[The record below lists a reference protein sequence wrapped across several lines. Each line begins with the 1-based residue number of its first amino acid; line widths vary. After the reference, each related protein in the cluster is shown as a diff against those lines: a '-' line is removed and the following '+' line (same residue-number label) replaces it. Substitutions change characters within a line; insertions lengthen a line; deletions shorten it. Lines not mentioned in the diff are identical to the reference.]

1 MPARDSK
8 GRFIKKHGHKNNPL
22 DGIFHLRG
30 FSLLEIVIALAI
42 LTSISAG
49 LFVALNPITQINKAQ
64 DSKRLSDLQEVRQ
77 ALSVYYH
84 DHNCYPASLS
94 PFTSALQSG
103 GEWSEVVGGKTVTYM
118 KKLPKDPNG
127 VSYTYTTDTT
137 ACPQWNVVFAKLSK
151 AQLASNLNTNSLCPL
166 STSSGCAPQGF
177 DNTWACV
184 TSGNTN
190 CTALISGDLSNPAP
204 QQLATPTPTPS
215 TGTIYF
221 SMNSDPYFYQAI
233 IYPFPAQP
241 GAQSF
246 SLETRS
252 TNPVNT
258 VTARVNVD
266 GAVNTYNLTKAN
278 QTLNAANT
286 YVATWTGS
294 WTISS
299 PITKTYYI
307 TPTATDS
314 NGNTASADV
323 VLR

>member
-8 GRFIKKHGHKNNPL
+8 GRFIKKHEHKNNPL

-49 LFVALNPITQINKAQ
+49 LFVALNPVTQINKAQ
-64 DSKRLSDLQEVRQ
+64 DSKRLSDLQQIRE

-84 DHNCYPASLS
+84 DHNCYPASIS
-94 PFTSALQSG
+94 PFTSALNNG

-127 VSYTYTTDTT
+127 ASYTYTTDP
-137 ACPQWNVVFAKLSK
+137 ASCPQWNVVFAKLSK
-151 AQLASNLNTNSLCPL
+151 AQLASNLNANSLCPL
-166 STSSGCAPQGF
+166 SATSGCVPQGY

-190 CTALISGDLSNPAP
+190 CAALASGNLNVPAP
-204 QQLATPTPTPS
+204 QASPTPTPGS
-215 TGTIYF
+215 GTIYF
-221 SMNSDPYFYQAI
+221 SMNGDPYFYQAT
-233 IYPFPAQP
+233 IYPFPAQQ

-252 TNPVNT
+252 INPVNT
-258 VTARVNVD
+258 VSARVNVD
-266 GAVNTYNLTKAN
+266 GAVNTYNLTKSN
-278 QTLNAANT
+278 QTQNASGT
-286 YVATWTGS
+286 YVTTWTGS
-294 WTISS
+294 WTISA

-307 TPTATDS
+307 TPTATDA